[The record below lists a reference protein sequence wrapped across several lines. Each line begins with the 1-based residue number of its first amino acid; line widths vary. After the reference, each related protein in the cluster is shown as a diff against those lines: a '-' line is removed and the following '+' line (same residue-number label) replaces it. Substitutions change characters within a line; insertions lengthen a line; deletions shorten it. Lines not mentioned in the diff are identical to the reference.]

1 MSIWQDF
8 MNTIRGSLR
17 HKPERK
23 EGPAAVAD
31 DSDHRPLTPDAE
43 LPRRDSPGR
52 HAVIDSTEEP
62 RRQESANEPLTPDY
76 DPKRGP
82 QC

>member
-1 MSIWQDF
+1 MSLWTDF

-17 HKPERK
+17 PKPERQ
-23 EGPAAVAD
+23 EGPAVVAD
-31 DSDHRPLTPDAE
+31 DSENRILTPDAE
-43 LPRRDSPGR
+43 TPRRSSPGL
-52 HAVIDSTEEP
+52 HAVVRSPKEP
-62 RRQESANEPLTPDY
+62 RRQRDANEPLTHDY